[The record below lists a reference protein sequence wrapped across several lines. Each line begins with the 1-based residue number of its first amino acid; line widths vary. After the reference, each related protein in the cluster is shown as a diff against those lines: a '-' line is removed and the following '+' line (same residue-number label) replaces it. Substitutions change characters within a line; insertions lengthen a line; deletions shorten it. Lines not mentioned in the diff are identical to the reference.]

1 MNTNI
6 NAALREA
13 VDNNDAV
20 AVREALENG
29 ADAKM
34 IIRNEQKNF
43 YIEEIP
49 ILNYAVIHRCSIGIA
64 ELLLRYGAD
73 IYECVRI
80 HEINSETKEIRL
92 SVFPILI
99 DAIEQ
104 LADDEDK
111 PAEPEMVRFLIE
123 HGADVNAFV
132 ISGTLDRESKQ
143 YRYMK
148 PIISVIGSAVM
159 NGADK
164 EIVDLLLQHGA
175 DPDKAFPADTG
186 AKT

>member
-1 MNTNI
+1 MNINI

-34 IIRNEQKNF
+34 IIRDEQKNIF
-43 YIEEIP
+43 IEEIP
-49 ILNYAVIHRCSIGIA
+49 ILNYAVTHRCNTEIA
-64 ELLLRYGAD
+64 ELLLKHGAD
-73 IYECVRI
+73 INECARLHDSTLI
-80 HEINSETKEIRL
+80 KNEITL

-99 DAIEQ
+99 EAIEQ

-111 PAEPEMVRFLIE
+111 PAEPDMVKFLIE
-123 HGADVNAFV
+123 HGADVNASV
-132 ISGTLDRESKQ
+132 MMGMLDREKKQ
-143 YRYMK
+143 YRDMK
-148 PIISVIGSAVM
+148 PIMSVIGSAVM